1 MNPIKLDNYLRAQR
15 RKAGLSLREL
25 GVLLAYD
32 NEGAISRHERSK
44 TLPPFLIALSYS
56 VIFQAPVSILFPGVM
71 ETVELTV
78 EKRLLRFEEELRQ
91 QLAKRGQDLEV
102 NQKLMWLNNRH
113 TTRKA

>member
-1 MNPIKLDNYLRAQR
+1 MNPIKLDNYLRPQR

-32 NEGAISRHERSK
+32 DEGTVSRHERSK
-44 TLPPFLIALSYS
+44 TLPPLLIALGYE

-78 EKRLLRFEEELRQ
+78 EKRLLRFEEGLRQ
-91 QLAKRGQDLEV
+91 QLRKDSQDLQV
-102 NQKLMWLNNRH
+102 NQKLTWLNNRSI
-113 TTRKA
+113 TRKA